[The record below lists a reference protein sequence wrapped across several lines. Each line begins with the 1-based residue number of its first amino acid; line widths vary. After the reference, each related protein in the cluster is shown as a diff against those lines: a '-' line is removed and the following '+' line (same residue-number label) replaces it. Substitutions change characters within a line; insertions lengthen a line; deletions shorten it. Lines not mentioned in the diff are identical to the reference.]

1 LTVAEHL
8 VDVEQFRGK
17 DVIAA
22 IDFHHT
28 IIYAADATP
37 GQRPMCPSSPDGF
50 PNSDALVRTWD
61 EQ

>member
-8 VDVEQFRGK
+8 VDGEQFRGK

-37 GQRPMCPSSPDGF
+37 GQRPTSSWPRHTAPS
-50 PNSDALVRTWD
+50 AVA
-61 EQ
+61 